1 MEPKSN
7 SISREEYT
15 SFNQVMNEKLDNL
28 TDCVGQV
35 KVTIAEL
42 PEKLADKFDERYASK
57 KTEQT
62 VDKILWL
69 VISAVIIS
77 GLAFILK

>member
-1 MEPKSN
+1 MLPESN
-7 SISREEYT
+7 SITRDEYS

-28 TDCVGQV
+28 TNCVGEV
-35 KVTIAEL
+35 KITMAEL

-62 VDKILWL
+62 VDKVLWL
-69 VISAVIIS
+69 VLSAVILA
-77 GLAFILK
+77 GLALIFK

>member
-1 MEPKSN
+1 MTPKSN
-7 SISREEYT
+7 SITREEYT

-69 VISAVIIS
+69 VISAVIIA